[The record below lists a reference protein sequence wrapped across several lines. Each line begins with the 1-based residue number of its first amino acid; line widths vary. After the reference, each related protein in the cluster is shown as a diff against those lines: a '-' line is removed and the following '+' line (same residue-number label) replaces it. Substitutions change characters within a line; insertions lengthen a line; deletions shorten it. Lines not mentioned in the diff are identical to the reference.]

1 MCPLGSDFGRH
12 YYGVRLQFPGK
23 DAWKDILEKDNTQLA
38 SVAKDGY
45 IRMSQADQYIAK
57 GRRAFVPYVMTALA
71 VGDSIYVG
79 SSMKGPGNGFLYDE
93 KNDGNP

>member
-1 MCPLGSDFGRH
+1 
-12 YYGVRLQFPGK
+12 
-23 DAWKDILEKDNTQLA
+23 
-38 SVAKDGY
+38 
-45 IRMSQADQYIAK
+45 MSQADQYIAK